1 MPNGKE
7 APKHSLEQI
16 RIDWNKYK
24 MCIRDSDMDV
34 PAADVL
40 VYIYDVGL
48 VAISHRLHILLGEV
62 GKLAVCQPV
71 IQ

>member
-1 MPNGKE
+1 
-7 APKHSLEQI
+7 
-16 RIDWNKYK
+16 
-24 MCIRDSDMDV
+24 MDV

-48 VAISHRLHILLGEV
+48 VAISHLLHILFGEV